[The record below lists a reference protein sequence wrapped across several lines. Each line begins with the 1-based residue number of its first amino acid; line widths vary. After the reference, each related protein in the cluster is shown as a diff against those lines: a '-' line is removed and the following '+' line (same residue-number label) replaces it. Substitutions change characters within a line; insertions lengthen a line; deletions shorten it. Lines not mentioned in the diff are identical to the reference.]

1 MLKLYNTLTRK
12 KEAFKPIKNK
22 EVGMYSCG
30 PTVYDFAHIGN
41 LRAYIFSDI
50 LRRYFEYLGLKVKNV
65 MNLTDVDD
73 KTIKRSREEGIKL
86 KELTQKYEKAFL
98 EDIRSLNIIKPNIMP
113 RATEHIKEM
122 VALIKGLLKK
132 GYAYKTEDGIYFS
145 IKKFRDYGKLARI
158 DFSKLKQT
166 ERMKKDIY
174 EKEETRDFALW
185 KFWTQEDGNV
195 FWETEIGKGRPGWH
209 IECSAMSMK
218 YLGESFDIHTG
229 GFDLVFP
236 HHQNEIAQSEAAT
249 GKKFVNYW
257 LHNEWLLVDGKKM
270 SKSLGNFYTLR
281 SIMEK
286 GFKPL
291 SLRYLYL
298 SDHYR
303 SQLNFTLEN
312 LKNAQ
317 NSYERLKNIVK
328 ELKYDGKVN
337 EEYLRDFEKA
347 MDQDLETSKALQVL
361 WTLVRD
367 EKAQGKVET
376 IGKMDEVLGLKLLE
390 KEKVKVPAE
399 IQQLVDER
407 EKARENKNFKL
418 SDELRQKMKEKGWWV
433 DDTEE
438 GPKVKKL

>member
-229 GFDLVFP
+229 GVDLVFP

-298 SDHYR
+298 SNHYR

-390 KEKVKVPAE
+390 KEKIKVPAE

-433 DDTEE
+433 DDTPE

>member
-390 KEKVKVPAE
+390 KEKIKVPAE

>member
-390 KEKVKVPAE
+390 KEKIKVPAE

-433 DDTEE
+433 DDTDE